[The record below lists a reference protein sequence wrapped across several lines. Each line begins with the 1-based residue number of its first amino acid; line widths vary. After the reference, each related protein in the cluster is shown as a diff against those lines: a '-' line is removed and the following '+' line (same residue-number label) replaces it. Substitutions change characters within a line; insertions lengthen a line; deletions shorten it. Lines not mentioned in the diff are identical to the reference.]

1 MKDHLV
7 RNVLI
12 VSIIL
17 IGVAI
22 SIGFSFAYFTAKIV
36 GNEDAELMKVT
47 SGTMELTFVDNNGI
61 TLEKA
66 KPGDKKYKTFSVENT
81 GTLDDNYNYNIKL
94 VVTKNTF
101 VKRDLKYILEECSD
115 ITCNTIKEDGIKE
128 EGYINTDSTK
138 NGEMYLAVGIPRPEQ
153 KQIQYYKLTI
163 DFQELNMNQNDNK
176 EATFNGKVNVD
187 AEEEAELYVQEANA
201 PELYQGMIPV
211 VYDEE
216 GNIYV
221 ADVDS
226 DWYNYQDH
234 RWGNAVLVDNTKEGV
249 TAKYFNGTE
258 LRDDIAGEQIP
269 MEEIL
274 QMYVWIPRYKYQLW
288 NVNNEGKPKQTINI
302 KFEEGIERTGDITC
316 KYTNNNDGTI
326 TESCLNKEGEEA
338 SNGEWYTHPAFKF
351 GDTELN
357 GIWMGK
363 FEPSDSQDETGRTR
377 NVINEITI
385 LPDKTSKTNAPVS
398 TYFFAE
404 RNIELQKANKY
415 NLNSVE
421 IDTHM
426 AKNSEWGAVAY
437 LTQSIYGI
445 YKDENTC
452 NINDMDFEGCEVW
465 INNTAQGAGST
476 GVTNNYGG
484 TYTGCVGDFVNASIE
499 WNPIDDGSI
508 AKCKEGNRWNEKG
521 VNASTTGN
529 MYGVYDMSGGSH
541 EYVMGA
547 IVNQKDGGLY
557 LAGSG
562 FITEEGKANTL
573 PESKYYDIYT
583 FSDKESTHKRGH
595 LGDSTRETLQRFGN
609 LNGGWNTDGAT
620 FPSVISS
627 DVNPWFIRGGY
638 SNFAIRAGVF
648 NFGWGYGGAGTA
660 QSFRSVLT
668 AA

>member
-7 RNVLI
+7 RNVII

-211 VYDEE
+211 YFKE
-216 GNIYV
+216 GNIYI
-221 ADVDS
+221 ADPDKD
-226 DWYNYQDH
+226 DWYNYENNE
-234 RWGNAVLVDNTKEGV
+234 WGNAVLINYADEATRNKFYEGDKLKVDTQV
-249 TAKYFNGTE
+249 
-258 LRDDIAGEQIP
+258 Q
-269 MEEIL
+269 EEDIL
-274 QMYVWIPRYKYQLW
+274 QMYVWIPRYRYKLF
-288 NVNNEGKPKQTINI
+288 NAVAGESAPKQII
-302 KFEEGIERTGDITC
+302 EIEFEKGTETTGNVSC
-316 KYTNNNDGTI
+316 KYINMY
-326 TESCLNKEGEEA
+326 
-338 SNGEWYTHPAFKF
+338 NGEIKEECKNAENGNWYTHPAFTF
-351 GDTELN
+351 GDTKLK
-357 GIWMGK
+357 GFWVGK
-363 FEPSDSQDETGRTR
+363 FEPSDAQDETGK
-377 NVINEITI
+377 NADNIGEITI
-385 LPDKTSKTNAPVS
+385 LPGKTSMVLKNMS
-398 TYFFAE
+398 TAFIAE
-404 RNIELQKANKY
+404 QTLSEEGNKY
-415 NLNSVE
+415 NLKTDEV
-421 IDTHM
+421 DTRVM
-426 AKNSEWGAVAY
+426 KNIEWGAVAY
-437 LTQSIYGI
+437 LTQSVYGI

-452 NINDMDFEGCEVW
+452 NIEGMTKENCEVW
-465 INNTAQGAGST
+465 INNSALGILEG
-476 GVTNNYGG
+476 YYG
-484 TYTGCVGDFVNASIE
+484 TYTGCVGNLV
-499 WNPIDDGSI
+499 DDGTNFSGTDSTT
-508 AKCKEGNRWNEKG
+508 AQCEVENRWNKKG

-529 MYGVYDMSGGSH
+529 MYGVYDMSGGAV
-541 EYVMGA
+541 EYVMGVLA
-547 IVNQKDGGLY
+547 NDKIGGVCLSDKIGDVC
-557 LAGSG
+557 LRGSG
-562 FITEEGKANTL
+562 FVTEPAKINTL

-583 FSDKESTHKRGH
+583 LSDNTTTHERGH
-595 LGDSTRETLQRFGN
+595 LGDATREILEKFGQEYY
-609 LNGGWNTDGAT
+609 GGWNQDRSS
-620 FPSVISS
+620 FPLASNSYV
-627 DVNPWFIRGGY
+627 VPWFTRGN
-638 SNFAIRAGVF
+638 NFRNRSETGIF
-648 NFGWGYGGAGTA
+648 TFGRDSGYGHESE
-660 QSFRSVLT
+660 SFRSVLS